1 MVVKL
6 LYLKKCVIKMKS
18 KLTLYIAMISIAA
31 VWGSSFVVM
40 KDSLERQNVF
50 SFLSSRFILA
60 ALLMFLYKPGVFRG
74 LTNKFIYRGII
85 AGILLGGGYIFQ
97 TYGLTKTTVS
107 NTGFITGLY
116 LVFTPLISLIILKR
130 HVLKIQWLA
139 VVIATIGLFF
149 ISYNGVTIGLGEI
162 LVLISAFIY
171 GAHFVAL
178 GEWSDGKNTY
188 ALTFIQVVTVAA
200 LTSIFA
206 FKDGFQI
213 APDSTVW
220 LAILYTAFFATFL
233 GFLIQ
238 TKAQSVMSATVASVL
253 LATETPFAVFFG
265 LYFHSDPLTLRIITG
280 GSLVMLAM
288 ALVIWSDN
296 RKSSMRRLSNE

>member
-74 LTNKFIYRGII
+74 LTNKFISRGII
-85 AGILLGGGYIFQ
+85 AGILLGSGYIFQ

-139 VVIATIGLFF
+139 VIIATIGLFF

>member
-6 LYLKKCVIKMKS
+6 PYLKKCVIKMKS

-74 LTNKFIYRGII
+74 LTKKFIYRGII

-139 VVIATIGLFF
+139 VIVATIGLFF

-206 FKDGFQI
+206 FKDGFQV

-220 LAILYTAFFATFL
+220 LAILYTAFFATFI

-280 GSLVMLAM
+280 GSLVMAAM

>member
-74 LTNKFIYRGII
+74 LTNKFISRGII
-85 AGILLGGGYIFQ
+85 AGILLGSGYIFQ

-139 VVIATIGLFF
+139 VIVATIGLFF

-280 GSLVMLAM
+280 GSLVMVAM

>member
-1 MVVKL
+1 MKVKL
-6 LYLKKCVIKMKS
+6 FLYLG
-18 KLTLYIAMISIAA
+18 LLATTA
-31 VWGSSFVVM
+31 VWGGAFLVM
-40 KDSLERQNVF
+40 KDSLVKQDVY
-50 SFLSSRFILA
+50 SFLATRFALA
-60 ALLMFLYKPGVFRG
+60 ALFMFIYKPRALVG
-74 LTNKFIYRGII
+74 LDRKFVTKAVL
-85 AGILLGGGYIFQ
+85 AGLLLCSGFIFQ
-97 TYGLTKTTVS
+97 TFGLTQTTVS

-116 LVFTPLISLIILKR
+116 LVFTPLISWILLKR
-130 HVLKIQWLA
+130 HIFKIQWLA
-139 VVIATIGLFF
+139 VLVATIGLYL
-149 ISYNGVTIGLGEI
+149 ISYNGISIGIGEI
-162 LVLISAFIY
+162 LVLISALLFAGQI
-171 GAHFVAL
+171 VAL

-188 ALTFIQVVTVAA
+188 ALTFIQVVTVAV

-296 RKSSMRRLSNE
+296 RKSGMRRLSNE

>member
-6 LYLKKCVIKMKS
+6 PYLKKCVIKMKS

-74 LTNKFIYRGII
+74 LTKKFIYRGII

-188 ALTFIQVVTVAA
+188 ALTFIQVATVAA

-220 LAILYTAFFATFL
+220 LAILYTAFFATFI

-280 GSLVMLAM
+280 GLLVMAAM

>member
-6 LYLKKCVIKMKS
+6 PYLKKCVIKMKS

-74 LTNKFIYRGII
+74 LTKKFIYRGII

-188 ALTFIQVVTVAA
+188 ALTFIQVATVAA

-206 FKDGFQI
+206 FKDGFQV

-220 LAILYTAFFATFL
+220 LAILYTAFFATFI

-238 TKAQSVMSATVASVL
+238 TKAQSMMSATVASVL

-280 GSLVMLAM
+280 GSLVMAAM

>member
-6 LYLKKCVIKMKS
+6 PYLKKCVIKMKS

-74 LTNKFIYRGII
+74 LTKKFIYRGII
-85 AGILLGGGYIFQ
+85 AGILLGSGYIFQ

-188 ALTFIQVVTVAA
+188 ALTFIQVATVAA

-206 FKDGFQI
+206 FKDGFQV

-220 LAILYTAFFATFL
+220 LAILYTAFFATFI

-280 GSLVMLAM
+280 GSLVMAAM

>member
-1 MVVKL
+1 MKNKL
-6 LYLKKCVIKMKS
+6 F
-18 KLTLYIAMISIAA
+18 LYIAMISIAA

-60 ALLMFLYKPGVFRG
+60 ALLMFLYKPGVFRR
-74 LTNKFIYRGII
+74 LTKKFITRGII
-85 AGILLGGGYIFQ
+85 AGILLGSGYIFQ

-116 LVFTPLISLIILKR
+116 LVFTPLISLLILKR

-139 VVIATIGLFF
+139 VLIATIGLFL
-149 ISYNGVTIGLGEI
+149 ISYNGVTIGIGEI
-162 LVLISAFIY
+162 LVLISAIIY

-178 GEWSDGKNTY
+178 GEWSDGRNTY
-188 ALTFIQVVTVAA
+188 ALTLIQIVTVAV

-206 FKDGFQI
+206 FRDGFQI

-220 LAILYTAFFATFL
+220 LAIIYTAFFATFL
-233 GFLIQ
+233 GFLVQ
-238 TKAQSVMSATVASVL
+238 TKAQSIMSATVASVL

-265 LYFHSDPLTLRIITG
+265 LYFHDDPLTLRIITG
-280 GSLVMLAM
+280 GLLVMVAM
-288 ALVIWSDN
+288 ALVIWADN
-296 RKSSMRRLSNE
+296 KKTSVRTLSHE